1 MRIGIFS
8 DRYLPQ
14 IDGVCYSIET
24 FREQLEAMGHE
35 VYIFAPRPAWNYR
48 ERSKHVIRFPAVR
61 GLFFEDYLLTLYFP
75 PQAIRKID
83 KLNLDVVHFQTP
95 GQIGLLGAY
104 YATHYNKP
112 LITTYHTDLFQYVL
126 DYPNV
131 MPGTVALS
139 MLVPAITR
147 GGRQEY
153 RQIMS
158 SIRPQRNINAWH
170 QKILAH
176 SITVLHNQCDLV
188 ITPSSKIKMQ
198 LESWKTTSPIAVL
211 PTGVEKIA
219 TNSAEISAARRKY
232 GISLDDQVISCVC
245 RIGTEKNISLLIQSF
260 ANVARRNDRA
270 KLMLV
275 GAGDDLDRFTEQ
287 ARQTD
292 YADRIIFTGQ
302 IDRKKLGAI
311 YGLTKVFA
319 FPSLKDTQ
327 GLAVNEAACAGLPI
341 VIVDHEISEVVR
353 DGQNGYFA
361 NNSIRD
367 FAAKIAR
374 ILSADDEQRHK
385 MSQRS
390 VELGSQVT
398 PGKQAA
404 KLLRLYE
411 QAIEHHRDKPQL
423 KSSKPA
429 ER

>member
-24 FREQLEAMGHE
+24 FRQQLEGMGHE
-35 VYIFAPRPAWNYR
+35 VYIFAPRPAWNYH
-48 ERSKHVIRFPAVR
+48 ERSNHVIRFPAVR

-139 MLVPAITR
+139 MLVPAITK
-147 GGRQEY
+147 GGREEY

-158 SIRPQRNINAWH
+158 SIRPERNINAWH
-170 QKILAH
+170 QKILAR

-188 ITPSSKIKMQ
+188 ITPSHKIKTQ
-198 LESWKTTSPIAVL
+198 LESWETTSKIAVL

-219 TNSAEISAARRKY
+219 TNPAEISAARRKY

-245 RIGTEKNISLLIQSF
+245 RIGTEKNISLLIQAF
-260 ANVARRNDRA
+260 AAIARRNDRA

-275 GAGDDLDRFTEQ
+275 GAGDDLERFMEQ
-287 ARQTD
+287 AAQTN
-292 YADRIIFTGQ
+292 YTDRIVFTGQ

-311 YGLTKVFA
+311 YGLSSVFA

-341 VIVDHEISEVVR
+341 VIVDHQISEVVR

-361 NNSIRD
+361 NNSTRD
-367 FAAKIAR
+367 FAAKITQ
-374 ILSADDEQRHK
+374 ILEATDEQRHK

-390 VELGSQVT
+390 TELGSQVT
-398 PGKQAA
+398 PGKQAS

-411 QAIEHHRDKPQL
+411 EAIEDHSDKPQL
-423 KSSKPA
+423 KNPKSA
-429 ER
+429 QR